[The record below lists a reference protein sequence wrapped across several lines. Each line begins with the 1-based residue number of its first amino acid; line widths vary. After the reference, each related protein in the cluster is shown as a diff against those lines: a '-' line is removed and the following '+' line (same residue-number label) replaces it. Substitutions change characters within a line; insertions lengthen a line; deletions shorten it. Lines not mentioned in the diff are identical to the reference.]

1 MKIGI
6 IGASGYTGGEL
17 LRLLYIHPEAEIN
30 LITSRRFEGQNISS
44 QHPNFRKLLNIK
56 FETFSVD
63 KALQNDFIFLAV
75 PHKVAQTIAPDL
87 INSGLKIIDLSA
99 DFRLQDPKVYEK
111 YYVPHECPELLE
123 KAVYGLPELHRE
135 EIKTKQIV
143 GTPGCMASASILA
156 AAPLMKQ
163 PDLIDFNHIICDAK
177 IGSSGGGRDFSLAS
191 HHPERKGV
199 IRPYKPTNHRHTAEI
214 NQELTGLAGQNISV
228 GFSAHAVDIVR
239 GILSTVHIFLK
250 KDVEDKDIWKLY
262 RQMYNNEPFIRII
275 KQKKGIYRLPDPK
288 ILIGSNYCDVGFV
301 IDENINRL
309 VVLAAIDNL
318 IKGAAGIAMQCFNIM
333 NNFDE
338 TLGLE
343 EPGFHP
349 I

>member
-1 MKIGI
+1 MKVAI

-30 LITSRRFEGQNISS
+30 LITSRRFKGQSVS
-44 QHPNFRKLLNIK
+44 VQHPNFRKLLNIK
-56 FETFSVD
+56 FDTFSLD
-63 KALQNDFIFLAV
+63 RALDNDFIFLAV

-87 INSGLKIIDLSA
+87 VDTGVKIIDLSA
-99 DFRLQDPKVYEK
+99 DFRLKDPKIYEK
-111 YYVPHECPELLE
+111 YYVPHEKPDLLE
-123 KAVYGLPELHRE
+123 KSVYGLPELHRN
-135 EIKTKQIV
+135 EIKSAQIV
-143 GTPGCMASASILA
+143 ATPGCMAATSILA
-156 AAPLMKQ
+156 LAPIIKE
-163 PDLIDFNHIICDAK
+163 PDLIDLNHIICDAK
-177 IGSSGGGRDFSLAS
+177 IGSSGGGRDFNLAS

-199 IRPYKPTNHRHTAEI
+199 IRPYKPVNHRHTAEI
-214 NQELTGLAGQNISV
+214 DQELSFVSGKEIKV

-239 GILSTVHIFLK
+239 GILSTCHAFLK
-250 KDVEDKDIWKLY
+250 KEVEDKDIWKLY
-262 RQMYNNEPFIRII
+262 RQMYNKEPFVRII
-275 KQKKGIYRLPDPK
+275 KQKTGIYRLPDPK

-301 IDENINRL
+301 IDQDLNRIVAL
-309 VVLAAIDNL
+309 GALDNL
-318 IKGAAGIAMQCFNIM
+318 IKGAAGMAMQCFNVM

>member
-1 MKIGI
+1 MKVAI

-17 LRLLYIHPEAEIN
+17 IRLLYMHPESEIN
-30 LITSRRFEGQNISS
+30 LITSRRFEGQSISV
-44 QHPNFRKLLNIK
+44 QHPNFRKNLSIK
-56 FETFSVD
+56 FDTFSVE
-63 KALQNDFIFLAV
+63 KALKNDFIFLAV

-87 INSGLKIIDLSA
+87 VNSGIKIIDLSA
-99 DFRLQDPKVYEK
+99 DFRLKDPKVYEK
-111 YYVPHECPELLE
+111 YYVPHENPELL
-123 KAVYGLPELHRE
+123 KKSVYGLPELHRE
-135 EIKTKQIV
+135 EIKTAQIV
-143 GTPGCMASASILA
+143 ATPGCMAATSILA
-156 AAPLMKQ
+156 LSPIMKY
-163 PDLIDFNHIICDAK
+163 PDLIDLEHIICDAK

-214 NQELTGLAGQNISV
+214 NQELSILANNTINV

-239 GILSTVHIFLK
+239 GILSTCHVFLK
-250 KDVEDKDIWKLY
+250 KSVEDKDIWKIY
-262 RQMYNNEPFIRII
+262 REMYNKEPFIRII
-275 KQKKGIYRLPDPK
+275 KQKTGIYRLPDPK

-309 VVLAAIDNL
+309 VVLGALDNL
-318 IKGAAGIAMQCFNIM
+318 IKGAAGMAMQCFNIM
-333 NNFDE
+333 NNFNE